1 MKSSDLKKEI
11 KRLIISGKGK
21 TEQEAIANC
30 FSSFRKEVE
39 KDINGVIIKLDPI
52 EVYIL
57 DKEKKIEI
65 KKFFEFFWAKEIT
78 SYVVKIEI
86 EFEVKYI

>member
-1 MKSSDLKKEI
+1 MKNSDLKKEI

-21 TEQEAIANC
+21 TEQGAIANC

-39 KDINGVIIKLDPI
+39 KDIDGVIIKLDPI

-57 DKEKKIEI
+57 NKEKKIEV
-65 KKFFEFFWAKEIT
+65 KKFFELFWAKEIT